1 MQPALPRRFRVL
13 RALGS
18 GIQGGVWLAADRF
31 HGGTLVAVKT
41 IDDANGAWDRDA
53 LAREFSMLARLSHP
67 NIAKVRDF
75 GRLAGG
81 GSYFTSEVVEGPNL
95 LEWAGT
101 FSDREKWPALAQAAA
116 QALSALRYLSLKG
129 VRHGDVKPANM
140 LVARTE
146 SGAKTPYR
154 LQLIDFGAARL
165 SLASRRE
172 APRIGTPAY
181 LPAPD
186 LIERE
191 TSGKTQPGKGHV
203 HPDLY
208 GLGMSLYHAAMG

>member
-1 MQPALPRRFRVL
+1 
-13 RALGS
+13 
-18 GIQGGVWLAADRF
+18 
-31 HGGTLVAVKT
+31 
-41 IDDANGAWDRDA
+41 
-53 LAREFSMLARLSHP
+53 
-67 NIAKVRDF
+67 
-75 GRLAGG
+75 
-81 GSYFTSEVVEGPNL
+81 
-95 LEWAGT
+95 
-101 FSDREKWPALAQAAA
+101 LAQAAA

-140 LVARTE
+140 LVDRTE
-146 SGAKTPYR
+146 SGAHTPYP

-186 LIERE
+186 LIQRE

-208 GLGMSLYHAAMG
+208 GLGMSLYHAAMGTLPFAIGDPASLRAWWDAREPARPSASDPTVSVTFDTLVARLTAVREEERFRSAADALEFLRGRT